1 MSRLGG
7 SKGVTF
13 VRLLLAIISFVVAAT
28 LIGLGIA
35 QKTIWALPDRIDSS
49 ISIGTSA
56 SVTVI
61 DGTALNANR
70 RSQTIAATG
79 SDVSFAAYGRTSDVL
94 AWIDDAS
101 YNLVT
106 YDVEEGALSSVLVP
120 GQETELPSPE
130 GSDLWFAEYKA
141 QDALGI
147 TINVPE
153 DISLLILSD
162 GIAPAPGNI
171 TVSWPLDNSTP
182 WVVPLV
188 SAGGSLLI
196 FGLVMLLW
204 ALNHMRSF
212 RGPRRKPPKMPKLPR
227 PQKFQ
232 PSKPKAVS
240 GSKSGRRSIV
250 ASSIAALPLVIVG
263 ALVLSGCA
271 SNATGGLSSVPTP
284 TSTAVEAEAAAQLE
298 APAVTQSQ
306 AERIV
311 ARIAAVA
318 AQSDKALDSTLIA
331 TRFTGP
337 ALELRAANYTMR
349 AANGEVPALPAIPN
363 GQVRIVLPQQ
373 SDNWPRAVFAV
384 VENDEDDT
392 VPPTA
397 LMLIQNDPRSQYLVH
412 YATTLEP
419 GTVLPKVAPAT
430 IGTNRFGPDL
440 QLTNLPP
447 GQLSV
452 AYGSIL
458 ASDSDS
464 EFYDLFE
471 AEGDSLRAAVG
482 LAFKTQRAQGIPSTA
497 QIAFTHAPGPGEVVA
512 LSAND
517 GGAIVATNIN
527 ETEKITPVEAGAAIN
542 APASFKAL
550 SGKSM
555 STKGLKATYGIQL
568 LFYVPPV
575 GSEDKIILLGYS
587 QGLIAASET
596 Q

>member
-1 MSRLGG
+1 
-7 SKGVTF
+7 
-13 VRLLLAIISFVVAAT
+13 
-28 LIGLGIA
+28 
-35 QKTIWALPDRIDSS
+35 
-49 ISIGTSA
+49 
-56 SVTVI
+56 
-61 DGTALNANR
+61 
-70 RSQTIAATG
+70 
-79 SDVSFAAYGRTSDVL
+79 
-94 AWIDDAS
+94 
-101 YNLVT
+101 
-106 YDVEEGALSSVLVP
+106 
-120 GQETELPSPE
+120 
-130 GSDLWFAEYKA
+130 
-141 QDALGI
+141 
-147 TINVPE
+147 
-153 DISLLILSD
+153 
-162 GIAPAPGNI
+162 
-171 TVSWPLDNSTP
+171 
-182 WVVPLV
+182 
-188 SAGGSLLI
+188 
-196 FGLVMLLW
+196 
-204 ALNHMRSF
+204 
-212 RGPRRKPPKMPKLPR
+212 
-227 PQKFQ
+227 
-232 PSKPKAVS
+232 
-240 GSKSGRRSIV
+240 
-250 ASSIAALPLVIVG
+250 
-263 ALVLSGCA
+263 
-271 SNATGGLSSVPTP
+271 LSSVPTP

-311 ARIAAVA
+311 ARVAAVA

-349 AANGEVPALPAIPN
+349 AANAKVPALPAIPN

-482 LAFKTQRAQGIPSTA
+482 LAFKTKRAEGIPSTA
-497 QIAFTHAPGPGEVVA
+497 KIAFTHAPGPGEVVA

>member
-1 MSRLGG
+1 MRL
-7 SKGVTF
+7 V
-13 VRLLLAIISFVVAAT
+13 LAIISFVVAAT

-35 QKTIWALPDRIDSS
+35 QKTIWAKPDHIDSS

-56 SVTVI
+56 PVTII
-61 DGTALNANR
+61 DGTALNANP
-70 RSQTIAATG
+70 RSQSIAATG

-94 AWIDDAS
+94 AWIGDAS

-106 YDVEEGALSSVLVP
+106 YDLEEGALTSVLIP
-120 GQETELPSPE
+120 GQETELPNPE
-130 GSDLWFAEYKA
+130 GSDLWFSEYTAE
-141 QDALGI
+141 DALGI

-153 DISLLILSD
+153 DVSLMILSD

-171 TVSWPLDNSTP
+171 TLTWPLDNSTP

-188 SAGGSLLI
+188 SAGGGLLI

-204 ALNHMRSF
+204 AINHMRSS

-240 GSKSGRRSIV
+240 GAKSGRRSIG
-250 ASSIAALPLVIVG
+250 ASSIAALPLVLVG

-271 SNATGGLSSVPTP
+271 SNSEGGAVATP
-284 TSTAVEAEAAAQLE
+284 TSTAADLEATAQLE

-311 ARIAAVA
+311 ARVAAVA

-331 TRFTGP
+331 TRFTGA
-337 ALELRAANYTMR
+337 ALQLRTANYTMR
-349 AANGEVPALPAIPN
+349 AANGEIAAVPSIPS
-363 GQVRIVLPQQ
+363 GPVKIVLPQQ
-373 SDNWPRAVFAV
+373 SDNWPRVVFAV
-384 VENDEDDT
+384 VENGEDDT

-397 LMLIQNDPRSQYLVH
+397 LMLIQDDPRSQYLVH

-440 QLTNLPP
+440 QLTNMPP
-447 GQLSV
+447 GQLAA

-458 ASDSDS
+458 ASDTSS

-471 AEGDSLRAAVG
+471 AEGDSLRVAIG

-497 QIAFTHAPGPGEVVA
+497 QIAFTNASGDGEVVA

-517 GGAIVATNIN
+517 GGAIVATNLN
-527 ETEKITPVEAGAAIN
+527 ETETVTPVEAGVAIN

-550 SGKSM
+550 SGKTM
-555 STKGLKATYGIQL
+555 STKGLQATYGIQL

-587 QGLIAASET
+587 QGLISATET

>member
-1 MSRLGG
+1 MRL
-7 SKGVTF
+7 V
-13 VRLLLAIISFVVAAT
+13 LAIISFVVAAT

-35 QKTIWALPDRIDSS
+35 QKTIWAKPDHIDSS

-56 SVTVI
+56 PVTII
-61 DGTALNANR
+61 DGTALNANP
-70 RSQTIAATG
+70 RSQSIAATG

-94 AWIDDAS
+94 AWIGDAS

-106 YDVEEGALSSVLVP
+106 YDLEEGALTSVLIP
-120 GQETELPSPE
+120 GQETELPNPE
-130 GSDLWFAEYKA
+130 GSDLWFSEYTAE
-141 QDALGI
+141 DALGI

-153 DISLLILSD
+153 DVSLMILSD

-171 TVSWPLDNSTP
+171 TLTWPLDNSTP

-188 SAGGSLLI
+188 SAGGGLLI

-204 ALNHMRSF
+204 AINHMRSS

-240 GSKSGRRSIV
+240 GAKSGRRSIG
-250 ASSIAALPLVIVG
+250 ASSIAALPLVLVG

-271 SNATGGLSSVPTP
+271 SNSEGGAVATP
-284 TSTAVEAEAAAQLE
+284 TSTAADLEATAQLE

-311 ARIAAVA
+311 ARVAAVA

-331 TRFTGP
+331 TRFTGA
-337 ALELRAANYTMR
+337 ALQLRTANYTMR
-349 AANGEVPALPAIPN
+349 AANGEIAAVPSIPS
-363 GQVRIVLPQQ
+363 GPVKIVLPQQ
-373 SDNWPRAVFAV
+373 SDNWPRVVFAV
-384 VENDEDDT
+384 VENGEDDT

-397 LMLIQNDPRSQYLVH
+397 LMLIQDDPRSQYLVH

-440 QLTNLPP
+440 QLTNMPP
-447 GQLSV
+447 GQLAA

-458 ASDSDS
+458 ASYTSS

-471 AEGDSLRAAVG
+471 AEGDSLRVAIG

-497 QIAFTHAPGPGEVVA
+497 QIAFTNASGDGEVVA

-517 GGAIVATNIN
+517 GGAIVATNLN
-527 ETEKITPVEAGAAIN
+527 ETETVTPVEAGVAIN

-550 SGKSM
+550 SGKTM
-555 STKGLKATYGIQL
+555 STKGLQATYGIQL

-587 QGLIAASET
+587 QGLISATET

>member
-1 MSRLGG
+1 
-7 SKGVTF
+7 
-13 VRLLLAIISFVVAAT
+13 VRLVLAIISFVVAAT

-35 QKTIWALPDRIDSS
+35 QKTIWAKPDHIDSS

-56 SVTVI
+56 PVTII
-61 DGTALNANR
+61 DGTALNANP
-70 RSQTIAATG
+70 RSQSIAATG

-94 AWIDDAS
+94 AWIGDAS

-106 YDVEEGALSSVLVP
+106 YDLEEGALTSVLIP
-120 GQETELPSPE
+120 GQETELPNPE
-130 GSDLWFAEYKA
+130 GSDLWFSEYTAE
-141 QDALGI
+141 DALGI

-153 DISLLILSD
+153 DVSLMILSD

-171 TVSWPLDNSTP
+171 TLTWPLDNSTP

-188 SAGGSLLI
+188 SAGGGLLI

-204 ALNHMRSF
+204 AINHMRSS

-240 GSKSGRRSIV
+240 GAKSGRRSIG
-250 ASSIAALPLVIVG
+250 ASSIAALPLVLVG

-271 SNATGGLSSVPTP
+271 SNSEGGAVATP
-284 TSTAVEAEAAAQLE
+284 TSTAADLEATAQLE

-311 ARIAAVA
+311 ARVAAVA

-331 TRFTGP
+331 TRFTGA
-337 ALELRAANYTMR
+337 ALQLRTANYTMR
-349 AANGEVPALPAIPN
+349 AANGEIAAVPSIPS
-363 GQVRIVLPQQ
+363 GPVKIVLPQQ
-373 SDNWPRAVFAV
+373 SDNWPRVVFAV
-384 VENDEDDT
+384 VENGEDDT

-397 LMLIQNDPRSQYLVH
+397 LMLIQDDPRSQYLVH

-440 QLTNLPP
+440 QLTNMPP
-447 GQLSV
+447 GQLAA

-458 ASDSDS
+458 ASDTSS

-471 AEGDSLRAAVG
+471 AEGDSLRVAIG

-497 QIAFTHAPGPGEVVA
+497 QIAFTNASGDGEVVA

-517 GGAIVATNIN
+517 GGAIVATNLN
-527 ETEKITPVEAGAAIN
+527 ETETVTPVEAGVAIN

-550 SGKSM
+550 SGKTM
-555 STKGLKATYGIQL
+555 STKGLQATYGIQL

-587 QGLIAASET
+587 QGLISATET

>member
-7 SKGVTF
+7 SKGVIF
-13 VRLLLAIISFVVAAT
+13 VRLVLAIISFVVAAT

-35 QKTIWALPDRIDSS
+35 QKTIWAKPDHIDSS

-56 SVTVI
+56 PVTII
-61 DGTALNANR
+61 DGTALNANP
-70 RSQTIAATG
+70 RSQSIAATG

-94 AWIDDAS
+94 AWIGDAS

-106 YDVEEGALSSVLVP
+106 YDLEEGALTSVLIP
-120 GQETELPSPE
+120 GQETELPNPE
-130 GSDLWFAEYKA
+130 GSDLWFSEYTAE
-141 QDALGI
+141 DALGI

-153 DISLLILSD
+153 DVSLMILSD

-171 TVSWPLDNSTP
+171 TLTWPLDNSTP

-188 SAGGSLLI
+188 SAGGGLLI

-204 ALNHMRSF
+204 AINHMRSS

-240 GSKSGRRSIV
+240 GAKSGRRSIG
-250 ASSIAALPLVIVG
+250 ASSIAALPLVLVG

-271 SNATGGLSSVPTP
+271 SNSEGGAVATP
-284 TSTAVEAEAAAQLE
+284 TSTAADLEATAQLE

-311 ARIAAVA
+311 ARVAAVA

-331 TRFTGP
+331 TRFTGA
-337 ALELRAANYTMR
+337 ALQLRTANYTMR
-349 AANGEVPALPAIPN
+349 AANGEIAAVPSIPS
-363 GQVRIVLPQQ
+363 GPVKIVLPQQ
-373 SDNWPRAVFAV
+373 SDNWPRVVFAV
-384 VENDEDDT
+384 VENGEDDT

-397 LMLIQNDPRSQYLVH
+397 LMLIQDDPRSQYLVH

-440 QLTNLPP
+440 QLTNMPP
-447 GQLSV
+447 GQLAA

-458 ASDSDS
+458 ASDTSS

-471 AEGDSLRAAVG
+471 AEGDSLRVAIG

-497 QIAFTHAPGPGEVVA
+497 QIAFTNASGDGEVVA

-517 GGAIVATNIN
+517 GGAIVATNLN
-527 ETEKITPVEAGAAIN
+527 ETETVTPVEAGVAIN

-550 SGKSM
+550 SGKTM
-555 STKGLKATYGIQL
+555 STKGLQATYGIQL

-587 QGLIAASET
+587 QGLISATET